1 MGKALLTIGRILG
14 NAGEPAVHPVAGSAS
29 GKGRIPAEQV
39 AGNVRRIFPAARKR
53 PAIAATG
60 GQLHLRDGSIWKDAN
75 RFQAA
80 LPAEIC
86 SVGVTVIENVPLP
99 IDFFNTAV
107 IVPAVKHGLVCRFIG
122 INMQIAITDDYT
134 GKSERAKR
142 RAAAGIAEFMV
153 RDRGV
158 DEIIGIPCLPNGGC
172 LKEREIRKAGSGSIW
187 RAGSDCHRL
196 SSNRQH
202 IRLQNRYHGAAAV
215 GICRRTEACIQVD
228 CAPLKEYAGVKL
240 GRVALPFA
248 EAASVRMVDI
258 PVELIPSGR
267 GVTDGHRDHR
277 QLVENIVEVVSSI
290 CPTGHVRRKKQH
302 VAILVG
308 RIIRPGIDH
317 TLIPPVGQ
325 IVHRRR
331 PTDVVIRAVC
341 VAAEPVVGAEDIHT
355 PVKHMGLSVGDILPG
370 GQIGIESLLF
380 HTCLPQ

>member
-1 MGKALLTIGRILG
+1 MIGEIQCVYTVWKRDVRAEGFPLVGMAHWDFSNDSSVPLRPDLKRPRTAANFHRNLVNTLTVEIFEARRSAVPQIGNVGKALLTIGRILG

-158 DEIIGIPCLPNGGC
+158 DEIIGIPCLPN
-172 LKEREIRKAGSGSIW
+172 
-187 RAGSDCHRL
+187 
-196 SSNRQH
+196 
-202 IRLQNRYHGAAAV
+202 
-215 GICRRTEACIQVD
+215 
-228 CAPLKEYAGVKL
+228 
-240 GRVALPFA
+240 
-248 EAASVRMVDI
+248 
-258 PVELIPSGR
+258 
-267 GVTDGHRDHR
+267 
-277 QLVENIVEVVSSI
+277 
-290 CPTGHVRRKKQH
+290 
-302 VAILVG
+302 
-308 RIIRPGIDH
+308 
-317 TLIPPVGQ
+317 
-325 IVHRRR
+325 
-331 PTDVVIRAVC
+331 
-341 VAAEPVVGAEDIHT
+341 
-355 PVKHMGLSVGDILPG
+355 
-370 GQIGIESLLF
+370 
-380 HTCLPQ
+380 